1 MESDAATA
9 GKDRP
14 SHDGSS
20 RTMIVPTI
28 DHSPRLSTLLDDRR
42 IVGICSDLLGKD
54 FCYAS
59 GDGNYY
65 SGDTGWQCV
74 DVPRPCLLSL
84 RLWQRGAGCLARVI
98 DVCALLCAALT
109 AATRTSDALPSRS
122 LSTWIPWINIPAVSV
137 CSPVA
142 TRTAHRGEQIRPC
155 S

>member
-1 MESDAATA
+1 MALSSHWLSLDLAGPGPAGPPCLPACLPACLPGLAAAFWDSFGYLVFPQLFDSAEVDWITAEFEGVVESDAATA

-42 IVGICSDLLGKD
+42 IVGICSDLLGED

-65 SGDTGWQCV
+65 SGDTGWQY
-74 DVPRPCLLSL
+74 VPR
-84 RLWQRGAGCLARVI
+84 
-98 DVCALLCAALT
+98 
-109 AATRTSDALPSRS
+109 
-122 LSTWIPWINIPAVSV
+122 
-137 CSPVA
+137 
-142 TRTAHRGEQIRPC
+142 
-155 S
+155 